1 LGNDN
6 FELRID
12 LEDFEGRTENVTYST
27 FNIGDASTKYKLTIG
42 GYSGTL
48 GIIKDLYCREDTNL
62 VFSRFI
68 SRGKVVCYNQG
79 RIYVLATTEQ
89 KLIHSF

>member
-48 GIIKDLYCREDTNL
+48 GINKDLYCRKDTNF
-62 VFSRFI
+62 VFSRFF
-68 SRGKVVCYNQG
+68 SLGEALCYNQG